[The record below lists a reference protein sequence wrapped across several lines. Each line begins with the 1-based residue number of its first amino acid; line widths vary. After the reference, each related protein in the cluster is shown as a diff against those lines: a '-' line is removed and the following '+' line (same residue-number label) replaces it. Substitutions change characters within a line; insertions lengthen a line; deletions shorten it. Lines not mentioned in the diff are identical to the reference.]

1 MRYEDLP
8 HASPQQ
14 LHRKPISGQWRQT
27 QHRLEAR
34 HFGGAWHPIQSA
46 QQAPGR
52 LLLVNGM
59 VLAPDFPHLQP
70 SPKTSS
76 PGT

>member
-8 HASPQQ
+8 QASLQQ

-27 QHRLEAR
+27 QHRLEGR
-34 HFGGAWHPIQSA
+34 HFGGAWHPVPTA

-52 LLLVNGM
+52 LLLVNGV
-59 VLAPDFPHLQP
+59 VLAREA
-70 SPKTSS
+70 
-76 PGT
+76 